1 MRVQITKGKR
11 QARLTK
17 TEIRQLQQ
25 ARDIIGSLAMVDPF
39 IVADELDDILGRVDG
54 ATGLYGLAKKVV
66 TDDPDRV
73 VLEKPF

>member
-1 MRVQITKGKR
+1 
-11 QARLTK
+11 
-17 TEIRQLQQ
+17 
-25 ARDIIGSLAMVDPF
+25 MVDPF